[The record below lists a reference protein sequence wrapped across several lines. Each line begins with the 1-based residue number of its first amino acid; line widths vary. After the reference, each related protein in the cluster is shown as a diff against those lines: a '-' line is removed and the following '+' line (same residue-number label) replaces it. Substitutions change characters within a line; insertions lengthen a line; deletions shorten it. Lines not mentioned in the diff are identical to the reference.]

1 MARRGRKSSY
11 TQKVVGLAT
20 VGMPAPVQKVATSRW
35 GSRLLIVA
43 VPLLIFTGV
52 LTVSWTGLLPSFSIN
67 GQRAAVV
74 GEQVKTEAI
83 KAAERVRQYGGNS
96 YR

>member
-1 MARRGRKSSY
+1 
-11 TQKVVGLAT
+11 V
-20 VGMPAPVQKVATSRW
+20 
-35 GSRLLIVA
+35 LIA
-43 VPLLIFTGV
+43 TGV
-52 LTVSWTGLLPSFSIN
+52 LTISWTGLLPSISVN

-83 KAAERVRQYGGNS
+83 KAAERVKQYGGNS

>member
-35 GSRLLIVA
+35 GARVLIVV
-43 VPLLIFTGV
+43 VPVLFATGV
-52 LTVSWTGLLPSFSIN
+52 LTISWTGLLPSFSVN

-83 KAAERVRQYGGNS
+83 KAAERVKQYGGNS

>member
-11 TQKVVGLAT
+11 TQKMVGLAT

-43 VPLLIFTGV
+43 VPVLIGTGV

-67 GQRAAVV
+67 GQRASVV

-83 KAAERVRQYGGNS
+83 KAAERVKQYGGNS

>member
-35 GSRLLIVA
+35 GARLLIVV
-43 VPLLIFTGV
+43 VPVLIATGV
-52 LTVSWTGLLPSFSIN
+52 LTISWTGLLPSISVN

-83 KAAERVRQYGGNS
+83 KAAERVKQYGGNS

>member
-35 GSRLLIVA
+35 GARILIVV
-43 VPLLIFTGV
+43 VPVLIATGV
-52 LTVSWTGLLPSFSIN
+52 LTISWTGLLPSVSVD

-83 KAAERVRQYGGNS
+83 KAAERVKQYGGNS